1 MKRKYKKEINNL
13 IREII
18 IIISIVLIR
27 VNIVT
32 QCQCHNMYVKWSISN
47 FARVYIFVQKLVLE
61 IFLLT
66 YLYLPNCLYSLSHV
80 YVMNRIELVSIF
92 NVVS

>member
-1 MKRKYKKEINNL
+1 MKRKYKKEIYNL

-32 QCQCHNMYVKWSISN
+32 QYQCHSMFVKWSIYN
-47 FARVYIFVQKLVLE
+47 FARV
-61 IFLLT
+61 
-66 YLYLPNCLYSLSHV
+66 
-80 YVMNRIELVSIF
+80 
-92 NVVS
+92 

>member
-1 MKRKYKKEINNL
+1 MKRKYKKERNNL

-47 FARVYIFVQKLVLE
+47 FAMV
-61 IFLLT
+61 
-66 YLYLPNCLYSLSHV
+66 
-80 YVMNRIELVSIF
+80 
-92 NVVS
+92 